1 MHLFT
6 ASDVLKFAVRV
17 EEDGELFYHKA
28 ATFAESDD
36 VRRLFNQLA
45 DEEIRH
51 RRIFQNMLDE
61 VGEYRPPESYP
72 GEYMTYLRAF
82 IDNRAVFTK
91 KAKDQAGGISDTLAA
106 LDFAIQ
112 RELDSVVYYQEA
124 KQFVPQKHYKFIDS
138 IIEEERKHFA
148 VLSEIKQKYQSK

>member
-28 ATFAESDD
+28 ATFAESEE
-36 VRRLFNQLA
+36 VRRLFNKLA

-61 VGEYRPPESYP
+61 IGEYGPPESYA
-72 GEYMTYLRAF
+72 GEYMAYLRDF
-82 IDNRAVFTK
+82 IDNRAVFTREVK
-91 KAKDQAGGISDTLAA
+91 EQAGGISDTLAA
-106 LDFAIQ
+106 LDFAMQ
-112 RELDSVVYYQEA
+112 RELDSVMYYQEV
-124 KQFVPQKHYKFIDS
+124 KQFVPQKHFAFIDS
-138 IIEEERKHFA
+138 VIEEERKHFA
-148 VLSEIKQKYQSK
+148 VLAEIKKQYQSK